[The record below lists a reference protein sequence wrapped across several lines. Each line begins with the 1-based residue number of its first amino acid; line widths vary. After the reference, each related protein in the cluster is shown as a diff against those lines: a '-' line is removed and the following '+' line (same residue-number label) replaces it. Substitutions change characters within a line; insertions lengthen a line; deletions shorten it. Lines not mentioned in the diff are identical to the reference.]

1 MSVSE
6 FSEPKKSRSF
16 DEVMEEWTFI
26 EQANKNPRSLWHR
39 GLFDCGDSA
48 VKYIK
53 GAAYRS
59 AWGMRKVTISP
70 PCLLFASVTV
80 P

>member
-1 MSVSE
+1 M
-6 FSEPKKSRSF
+6 
-16 DEVMEEWTFI
+16 EWTR
-26 EQANKNPRSLWHR
+26 KNPWSLWHR
-39 GLFDCGDSA
+39 GLFDCGDSV
-48 VKYIK
+48 VKYMK

-59 AWGMRKVTISP
+59 AWGMRKVTTSP